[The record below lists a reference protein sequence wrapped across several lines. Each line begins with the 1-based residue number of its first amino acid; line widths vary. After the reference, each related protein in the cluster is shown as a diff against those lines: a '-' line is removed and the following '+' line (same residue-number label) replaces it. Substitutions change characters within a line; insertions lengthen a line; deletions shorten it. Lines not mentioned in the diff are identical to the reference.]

1 METPPKQHARRS
13 RLWFI
18 AAAAFILTP
27 TLRADELRLEID
39 LSDRLLTAYNETG
52 PVKTYRVAVG
62 TKEKPTPQ
70 GTFAIRKVIWN
81 PRWVP
86 PKEKWA
92 KGKEAT
98 PPGHPD
104 NPMKRVKMFFQEPD
118 YYIHGTAAEDS
129 MGDAASHGCIRMT
142 PEEVT
147 ELAKMV
153 MENGGKPMPD
163 PWYRRI
169 LRRRSTAVV
178 RLEKPIPV
186 RIVP

>member
-1 METPPKQHARRS
+1 
-13 RLWFI
+13 
-18 AAAAFILTP
+18 
-27 TLRADELRLEID
+27 
-39 LSDRLLTAYNETG
+39 
-52 PVKTYRVAVG
+52 
-62 TKEKPTPQ
+62 
-70 GTFAIRKVIWN
+70 
-81 PRWVP
+81 
-86 PKEKWA
+86 
-92 KGKEAT
+92 
-98 PPGHPD
+98 
-104 NPMKRVKMFFQEPD
+104 MKRVKMFFQEPD